1 MRACFITNVRYYMYT
16 PLVAVKTSLTVCCY
30 LQSESEQ
37 SPWAESEQCSVEEF
51 HYVTKAMFR
60 YSVLATAQS
69 AKVRLTLLSRS
80 RACVWYSCRTPSIS
94 VYMLWCQ

>member
-1 MRACFITNVRYYMYT
+1 M
-16 PLVAVKTSLTVCCY
+16 
-30 LQSESEQ
+30 QSESEQ

-80 RACVWYSCRTPSIS
+80 CARVR
-94 VYMLWCQ
+94 

>member
-1 MRACFITNVRYYMYT
+1 MG
-16 PLVAVKTSLTVCCY
+16 

-80 RACVWYSCRTPSIS
+80 CAHACGGVQLAKHVRVHAVVS
-94 VYMLWCQ
+94 VFVRRPAV